1 MFHQHASHPSAL
13 PHPSRV
19 LTLADYGWDTERGLC
34 DVAAETGTGD
44 RVAVRPAG
52 PADLLATGAVRG
64 SDGLE
69 HTFAQISRQVR
80 ALKQS
85 PRFKA

>member
-1 MFHQHASHPSAL
+1 M
-13 PHPSRV
+13 
-19 LTLADYGWDTERGLC
+19 
-34 DVAAETGTGD
+34 
-44 RVAVRPAG
+44 AVRPAG